1 MTQPVPLLCCL
12 PLVLLLAACSD
23 APPPPAAAA
32 PVSNLTPSPG
42 CQPPADARLQS
53 ACDLLAAG
61 DATGA
66 RLALREITDA
76 RATPRALRRE
86 AQRLLDVD
94 LALLQAGQQI
104 ARDEIF
110 LTPGLLDAAARKAG
124 NSAMAQ
130 ERIAQLRARLAEVQ
144 VRLRGEAALL
154 ASATAHLLETAKLL
168 QGDYPLHEEEARAL
182 VEPALAQAGGKFTL
196 TGWKPTLRGYELLLQ
211 DTRSGESV
219 LVVPDDAAARP

>member
-32 PVSNLTPSPG
+32 PVANLTPSPA
-42 CQPPADARLQS
+42 CQPPADTRLQA

-94 LALLQAGQQI
+94 LALLQAEQQI
-104 ARDEIF
+104 ARDDIF

-124 NSAMAQ
+124 NSPMAQ
-130 ERIAQLRARLAEVQ
+130 ERLAQLRARLAEVQ
-144 VRLRGEAALL
+144 ARLRGEAALL

-168 QGDYPLHEEEARAL
+168 HGDYPLHEAEARAL
-182 VEPALAQAGGKFTL
+182 IEPALAQAGGHFTV

-219 LVVPDDAAARP
+219 PVVPDDAAARP